1 MNNFYK
7 CAEGVD
13 VVPLMMALKA
23 NAHLWNQNT
32 LRTDHPETAH
42 SQVSDI
48 WLRFNDVSN
57 TQAVV
62 DDRESINYP
71 AFFALPQAQ
80 DLIFALMSRV
90 FS

>member
-23 NAHLWNQNT
+23 NAHLWNQNRGT
-32 LRTDHPETAH
+32 P
-42 SQVSDI
+42 
-48 WLRFNDVSN
+48 
-57 TQAVV
+57 
-62 DDRESINYP
+62 P
-71 AFFALPQAQ
+71 
-80 DLIFALMSRV
+80 DLLFV